1 LAPEN
6 ADFAP
11 KGSGVS
17 LVEPF
22 EFVIPR
28 RPLSQQ
34 AKPRGRRKW
43 QTFVRREAEK
53 NWKPAQASEAAA
65 VSISLMYLYEEDPP
79 DVDNI
84 PKPIIDALKG
94 LTFRD
99 DAQVTDLI
107 SRRRHLRGTFRE
119 LDRASAV
126 LLGGFALGTE
136 FVYVR
141 VGDAPPQ
148 DELI

>member
-1 LAPEN
+1 M
-6 ADFAP
+6 
-11 KGSGVS
+11 
-17 LVEPF
+17 EPF

-28 RPLSQQ
+28 RPVSQQ
-34 AKPRGRRKW
+34 AKPRGRRNW
-43 QTFVRREAEK
+43 QTFVRSEAER
-53 NWKPAQASEAAA
+53 NWKPDQPTEASP
-65 VSISLMYLYEEDPP
+65 VSVTLMYLYEEDPP

-94 LTFRD
+94 LAFKD

-107 SRRRHLRGTFRE
+107 SRRRHLRGSFAG
-119 LDRASAV
+119 LDRAPAALV
-126 LLGGFALGTE
+126 GGFALGTE